1 MTPRNW
7 LAWLVL
13 LGCLVAA
20 PAGAQ
25 EEPLAIYYFH
35 RPPFYLGGS
44 QPGLGCRGLVLE
56 RACRALEAAGVPY
69 TLVEM
74 PVKRVL
80 NQIRWGHY
88 GCGVGWYRLA
98 SRLSYA
104 NFTLPLYQGP
114 PMALVVNKEQAAAH
128 GLPAR
133 PTLEQALTSGLVLGL
148 LEGYAYGDWADFQ
161 IARLSP
167 PSMAI
172 TGTPSNMLRM
182 LASGRCDLWLS
193 SGEEAQWLLD
203 NHADLAPLLE
213 IRPLTDAPPGQPR
226 HLMCSQSVPAQVLQ
240 KIDQALAGQDAMA
253 R

>member
-1 MTPRNW
+1 MTPRPR
-7 LAWLVL
+7 LAWLIL
-13 LGCLVAA
+13 LGCLAAA

-44 QPGLGCRGLVLE
+44 QPGPGCRGLVLE

-88 GCGVGWYRLA
+88 GCGVGWFKLT

-114 PMALVVNKEQAAAH
+114 PLGLVVNKEQAAAL

-133 PTLEQALTSGLVLGL
+133 PTLEQALTSGLVLGS
-148 LEGYAYGDWADFQ
+148 LEGYAYGDWADAR
-161 IARLSP
+161 IARLRP
-167 PSMAI
+167 PSTAI
-172 TGTPSNMLRM
+172 TGTPVNMLRM
-182 LASGRCDLWLS
+182 LARGRCGLWLS
-193 SGEEAQWLLD
+193 SGEEARWLLD
-203 NHADLAPLLE
+203 HHPDLASLVE
-213 IRPLTDAPPGQPR
+213 IRPLADAPAGQGR
-226 HLMCSQSVPAQVLQ
+226 HLMCSKEVPPWLLQ
-240 KIDQALAGQDAMA
+240 RIDKAIAGQGAA
-253 R
+253 GR